1 MRHHRMQTLL
11 QLLDGLPQSCS
22 ETARA
27 LRRAL
32 TRELRGPSMAR
43 VLSKVDRP
51 RRGT

>member
-1 MRHHRMQTLL
+1 
-11 QLLDGLPQSCS
+11 
-22 ETARA
+22 